1 MIRAEAAVMNA
12 DFPVAKHSI
21 GTARAA
27 LAIAIAAIA
36 LAGFFTPLL
45 VTQTYQLNLLLRGVQ
60 LAVAAVGLGFLMHQ
74 SGLVMIGASAFIG
87 MPMYLVAI
95 GSNLLQLGTTGAVVF
110 ALVCTLLFAALSG
123 ALVIR
128 TKPLPFAMISLALTQ
143 MLKTIVSLPSLRPVM
158 GGDDGL
164 RVTLTGN
171 LLGMSPAAF
180 YEPASF
186 WPLTWGALCIVLLL
200 AWTVGKSRLGIVLR
214 AIKANEERMA
224 FSGFN
229 TYLPRLAGFV
239 LACSFMAVAGILMVL
254 NTAFASPEVLDFI
267 GGNNALPAMLLGGTG
282 NAFGPVLGALFFTWM
297 EDSFGAAGHLDLLMG
312 LAVVIVLAL
321 CPKGLIGLLV
331 GACRWLQ
338 AQLQGKR

>member
-1 MIRAEAAVMNA
+1 MIRAQAAVMNA
-12 DFPVAKHSI
+12 GLPVSRQRI
-21 GTARAA
+21 GTARGA
-27 LAIAIAAIA
+27 LALALAAIVVV
-36 LAGFFTPLL
+36 GFFTPLL

-60 LAVAAVGLGFLMHQ
+60 LAIAAVGLGFLMHQ

-95 GSNLLQLGTTGAVVF
+95 GSSLLQLGTTGAVAF
-110 ALVCTLLFAALSG
+110 ALLGTLLFAALSG

-128 TKPLPFAMISLALTQ
+128 AKPLPFAMISLALTQ
-143 MLKTIVSLPSLRPVM
+143 MLKTIVSLPSVRPIM

-164 RVTLTGN
+164 RVMLTGN
-171 LLGMSPAAF
+171 LLGMSPAGF

-200 AWTVGKSRLGIVLR
+200 AWTAGRSRLGIVLR

-239 LACSFMAVAGILMVL
+239 LACFFMAVAGILIVL

-282 NAFGPVLGALFFTWM
+282 NVFGPVLGALFFTWM

-321 CPKGLIGLLV
+321 CPRGLIGLLF
-331 GACRWLQ
+331 GACGWLKSRVE
-338 AQLQGKR
+338 GKR